1 MSTVLL
7 LNLSYIERG
16 SSALQRTMQC
26 FKNDAKYEC
35 ISYCGIRSFNQTM
48 LINSVET
55 FLNITH
61 NISPSKPLRLEH
73 IIHIII
79 LQKQTKPYSS
89 RLLVSLYYWN
99 KGIV

>member
-1 MSTVLL
+1 MSKVLL

-26 FKNDAKYEC
+26 FKKYEC
-35 ISYCGIRSFNQTM
+35 ISYCSIRSFNQTM
-48 LINSVET
+48 LINRVET